1 MAINVNTVYRT
12 VLSLANREQRGFVT
26 PDQYNRLA
34 RLAQLDLFEKAFF
47 DYNRFLT
54 RQEGNTV
61 NDEYANLAKATK
73 EKIDVFSTSSTLSFN
88 ASGTAAVPSNF
99 YKCIMI
105 STGTRGVEVQEVQKS
120 DLPQI
125 NSSKLTA
132 PSSSYPVYYREAD
145 NIKILPTSTSSAT
158 LDYIF
163 KPADPIW
170 GFTTG
175 ATYGD
180 IAYASGSSVNFQLHD
195 SEEVPLIIKILSYVG
210 VTIKDPSVVQAAKQE
225 EIQKINQ
232 ENT

>member
-195 SEEVPLIIKILSYVG
+195 SEEEALVTRILQLSGIIIESPGLV
-210 VTIKDPSVVQAAKQE
+210 
-225 EIQKINQ
+225 EIAMTDNA
-232 ENT
+232 NTKAEQNN